1 VNIPSENKTFPVADV
16 TGGVPVVGA
25 PAAEAPAEEVLVA
38 QHNERWQSPLR
49 YRIALAS
56 LLVGAWVALMVLA
69 TNTNQWFFADEWE
82 FIARRSRPAG
92 LGDTVRMYLRPHNEH
107 WSTLPLLVYR
117 AIFGVVGLKAYW
129 PYLIVHLA
137 AHVGL
142 GLLLAR
148 RFRSDRVRVPVVLLT
163 TATFLFLGAGS
174 ENILWAFQTA
184 WIAAL
189 GFCLIGLEIVDRAA
203 CQQSLGS
210 GQELQSP
217 ESGLPVGKGVVV
229 GLEAERGWG
238 PPARGSLSR
247 SSVGW
252 LWVVGVAALMCAGT
266 GVSSVVAICLS
277 VLLRFGWRKALLVGS
292 VPGAIM
298 AVWLLSF
305 GRDNSSEPVSWG
317 YSPYRV
323 GSYAWRA
330 LVGMIDRTTGF
341 AGLGV
346 LVAVALLF
354 GALHRYSDLVRMHAS
369 SLSLAIAGVFFSVVV
384 ALGRVRFDDPEASRY
399 SYVLFVF
406 FVPLLM
412 VLLEH
417 VLVGRPRVWQG
428 VATAVSGFFLLN
440 SIGVLT
446 DNARIE
452 GIRELQLKRTVVAA
466 FSVANSALVAP
477 QATPDARAPDLTMG
491 RIRNLITQGI
501 LVPGKPEK
509 DLVALVS
516 AISSVD
522 VTPMPRVPLD
532 AEAIVFGAT
541 GRLNV
546 APAESG
552 CLLLTPTGAGP
563 QFSLL
568 LRRPATF
575 KIVVSTPGA
584 VVVTVKRD
592 GVGSPPIGFP
602 AAASNPMFVNL
613 TDPKNE
619 YVIGINESGFAKV
632 CGIGEN

>member
-1 VNIPSENKTFPVADV
+1 MMDSVPASPS
-16 TGGVPVVGA
+16 
-25 PAAEAPAEEVLVA
+25 
-38 QHNERWQSPLR
+38 WWSPNR
-49 YRIALAS
+49 YRIA
-56 LLVGAWVALMVLA
+56 VGALVLGGWVALMVLA

-92 LGDTVRMYLRPHNEH
+92 LGDTIAMYLRPHNEH

-137 AHVGL
+137 AHAAL

-148 RFRSDRVRVPVVLLT
+148 RLRLDRVRVPVILLT

-174 ENILWAFQTA
+174 ENIFWAFQTA
-184 WIAAL
+184 WIAAVA
-189 GFCLIGLEIVDRAA
+189 FCLIGLEIVDRAA
-203 CQQSLGS
+203 RS
-210 GQELQSP
+210 GALD
-217 ESGLPVGKGVVV
+217 KR
-229 GLEAERGWG
+229 A
-238 PPARGSLSR
+238 
-247 SSVGW
+247 VGW
-252 LWVVGVAALMCAGT
+252 LWLVGIAALMCAGT

-277 VLLRFGWRKALLVGS
+277 VLLHFGWRKALIVGS
-292 VPGAIM
+292 VPGAVM
-298 AVWLLSF
+298 AVWLVSF
-305 GRDNSSEPVSWG
+305 GGDSTSEPVSWG

-323 GSYAWRA
+323 GGYAWRA

-346 LVAVALLF
+346 LVAVAVII
-354 GALHRYSDLVRMHAS
+354 GALHRFGDLASDHAS
-369 SLSLAIAGVFFSVVV
+369 VLSLAVAGVFFSIVV
-384 ALGRVRFDDPEASRY
+384 ALGRIRFDDPEASRY

-406 FVPLLM
+406 FVPLLV
-412 VLLEH
+412 VLVEY
-417 VLVGRPRVWQG
+417 VLVGRPRIWQG
-428 VATAVSGFFLLN
+428 VSTVLSALFLLH

-446 DNARIE
+446 DSARVE
-452 GIRELQLKRTVVAA
+452 GIRELRLKRTVVAA
-466 FSVANSALVAP
+466 FSVANSPLVAP
-477 QATPDARAPDLTMG
+477 QSTPDARAPDLTMS
-491 RIRNLITQGI
+491 RIRNLIAQGI

-509 DLVALVS
+509 ELVALVS

-522 VTPMPRVPLD
+522 ITPMPRVPLD
-532 AEAIVFGAT
+532 AEAIVFGST

-563 QFSLL
+563 QFSLV

-575 KIVVSTPGA
+575 KIVVSTPGT

-592 GVGSPPIGFP
+592 GVGSPPTLFP

-619 YVIGINESGFAKV
+619 YVIGINESGFAKA

>member
-1 VNIPSENKTFPVADV
+1 MESGSPGWWSPS
-16 TGGVPVVGA
+16 
-25 PAAEAPAEEVLVA
+25 
-38 QHNERWQSPLR
+38 R
-49 YRIALAS
+49 YRIALGA
-56 LLVGAWVALMVLA
+56 LLVGAWVALMLLA

-92 LGDTVRMYLRPHNEH
+92 LGDTIRMYLRPHNEH

-137 AHVGL
+137 THVAL

-148 RFRSDRVRVPVVLLT
+148 RLRSDRARIPVVLFT
-163 TATFLFLGAGS
+163 TAIFLFLGAGS

-184 WIAAL
+184 WIAAVSV
-189 GFCLIGLEIVDRAA
+189 CLIGLEIVDRAA
-203 CQQSLGS
+203 RTGTLG
-210 GQELQSP
+210 
-217 ESGLPVGKGVVV
+217 KRAV
-229 GLEAERGWG
+229 GLLW
-238 PPARGSLSR
+238 L
-247 SSVGW
+247 VGI
-252 LWVVGVAALMCAGT
+252 AALMCAGT
-266 GVSSVVAICLS
+266 GVSSVVGICLS

-292 VPGAIM
+292 VPGVIM
-298 AVWLLSF
+298 AAWLMSF

-323 GSYAWRA
+323 GGYAWRA
-330 LVGMIDRTTGF
+330 LVAMIDRTTGF
-341 AGLGV
+341 SGLGV
-346 LVAVALLF
+346 LVVVAVIG
-354 GALHRYSDLVRMHAS
+354 GALHRFSSLARDHAS
-369 SLSLAIAGVFFSVVV
+369 ALCLAVTGVFFSIVV

-399 SYVLFVF
+399 SYVLFVC
-406 FVPLLM
+406 FVPLLV

-417 VLVGRPRVWQG
+417 ILVGRPRVWQG
-428 VATAVSGFFLLN
+428 VATIFSTFFLLN
-440 SIGVLT
+440 SVGVLT

-466 FSVANSALVAP
+466 FAVANSPLAAP
-477 QATPDARAPDLTMG
+477 QAMPDARAPDLTMG
-491 RIRNLITQGI
+491 RIRNLIAQGI

-532 AEAIVFGAT
+532 AEAIVFGST

-563 QFSLL
+563 QFSLV

-575 KIVVSTPGA
+575 KIVFSTPGS

-592 GVGSPPIGFP
+592 GVGSPPKQFP

-619 YVIGINESGFAKV
+619 YVIGINESGFAKA

>member
-1 VNIPSENKTFPVADV
+1 MNLPVAN
-16 TGGVPVVGA
+16 PA
-25 PAAEAPAEEVLVA
+25 AAEANGIQAEPAQTEPDQTKPGRHPSGEIGSLG
-38 QHNERWQSPLR
+38 WWSPNR
-49 YRIALAS
+49 YWIALGA
-56 LLVGAWVALMVLA
+56 LLLGAWVALMILA
-69 TNTNQWFFADEWE
+69 TNTNQWFYADEWE

-92 LGDTVRMYLRPHNEH
+92 LGDTIGMYLRPHNEH
-107 WSTLPLLVYR
+107 WSTLPLLLYR

-137 AHVGL
+137 AHAGL

-148 RFRSDRVRVPVVLLT
+148 RLCADRVRVPVVLIT
-163 TATFLFLGAGS
+163 TAIFLFLGAGS

-184 WIAAL
+184 WIVAVA
-189 GFCLIGLEIVDRAA
+189 FCLLGLEIVDHAA
-203 CQQSLGS
+203 LLGK
-210 GQELQSP
+210 LN
-217 ESGLPVGKGVVV
+217 
-229 GLEAERGWG
+229 
-238 PPARGSLSR
+238 R
-247 SSVGW
+247 SSLGW
-252 LWVVGVAALMCAGT
+252 LWLVGVAGLMCAGT

-292 VPGAIM
+292 VPGIIM
-298 AVWLLSF
+298 AVWLVSF
-305 GRDNSSEPVSWG
+305 GRDNTSDPVSWG

-323 GSYAWRA
+323 GGYAWRA
-330 LVGMIDRTTGF
+330 FVGMIDRTTGF

-346 LVAVALLF
+346 LVVVAVII
-354 GALHRYSDLVRMHAS
+354 GALHRYSDLAPDHAS
-369 SLSLAIAGVFFSVVV
+369 ALSLAVAGVFFCVVV
-384 ALGRVRFDDPEASRY
+384 ALGRLRFDDPEASRY

-406 FVPLLM
+406 FVPLLV
-412 VLLEH
+412 VLVEY
-417 VLVGRPRVWQG
+417 VLVGRAAVWQG
-428 VATAVSGFFLLN
+428 VATVLSGFFLLN
-440 SIGVLT
+440 SVGVLT

-452 GIRELQLKRTVVAA
+452 GIRELRLKRTVVAA
-466 FSVANSALVAP
+466 FSVANSPLVAP
-477 QATPDARAPDLTMG
+477 QSTPDGGAPDLTMG
-491 RIRNLITQGI
+491 RIRNLIAQGI

-509 DLVALVS
+509 ELVALVS
-516 AISSVD
+516 AISAVD

-563 QFSLL
+563 QFSLV

-575 KIVVSTPGA
+575 KIVYSAPGS

-592 GVGSPPIGFP
+592 GVASPPKLFP

>member
-1 VNIPSENKTFPVADV
+1 VNVPSVKRTSRSAVGA
-16 TGGVPVVGA
+16 GHAPVVGPN
-25 PAAEAPAEEVLVA
+25 PARVDE
-38 QHNERWQSPLR
+38 QTQQNKQWWSPSR
-49 YRIALAS
+49 YWIALGG
-56 LLVGAWVALMVLA
+56 LLLGAWVALMVLA

-82 FIARRSRPAG
+82 FIARRSRPSG
-92 LGDTVRMYLRPHNEH
+92 LGATIRMYLRPHNEH

-142 GLLLAR
+142 ALLLAR
-148 RFRSDRVRVPVVLLT
+148 RFRADRARVPIVLLT
-163 TATFLFLGAGS
+163 TAIFLFLGSGS

-189 GFCLIGLEIVDRAA
+189 AFCLIGLEIVDRAA
-203 CQQSLGS
+203 QNQSLG
-210 GQELQSP
+210 
-217 ESGLPVGKGVVV
+217 
-229 GLEAERGWG
+229 
-238 PPARGSLSR
+238 R

-252 LWVVGVAALMCAGT
+252 LWLVGIAALMCAGT

-277 VLLRFGWRKALLVGS
+277 VLLHFGWRKALLVGS

-298 AVWLLSF
+298 AAWLLSF

-323 GSYAWRA
+323 GGYAWRA

-346 LVAVALLF
+346 LVVVALVV
-354 GALHRYSDLVRMHAS
+354 GALHRYSDLVREHAS
-369 SLSLAIAGVFFSVVV
+369 SLSLAVAGVFFSVVV

-412 VLLEH
+412 VLLEQ
-417 VLVGRPRVWQG
+417 VLVGRARVWQS
-428 VATAVSGFFLLN
+428 VASVLAGFFLLN
-440 SIGVLT
+440 SVGVLT

-466 FSVANSALVAP
+466 FSVANSPLVAP

-491 RIRNLITQGI
+491 RVRNLIAQGI

-563 QFSLL
+563 QFSLV

-613 TDPKNE
+613 TDPRNE

>member
-1 VNIPSENKTFPVADV
+1 MES
-16 TGGVPVVGA
+16 G
-25 PAAEAPAEEVLVA
+25 
-38 QHNERWQSPLR
+38 SPGWWSPNR
-49 YRIALAS
+49 YRIALSA
-56 LLVGAWVALMVLA
+56 LLVGAWVALMLLA

-82 FIARRSRPAG
+82 FIARRSKPAG
-92 LGDTVRMYLRPHNEH
+92 LGDTIRMYLRPHNEH

-137 AHVGL
+137 THVGL
-142 GLLLAR
+142 GFLLAR
-148 RFRSDRVRVPVVLLT
+148 RLRSDRARIPVVLFT
-163 TATFLFLGAGS
+163 TAIFLFLGAGS

-184 WIAAL
+184 WIAAVS
-189 GFCLIGLEIVDRAA
+189 FCLIGLEIVDRAA
-203 CQQSLGS
+203 RNGTLGKRS
-210 GQELQSP
+210 I
-217 ESGLPVGKGVVV
+217 GL
-229 GLEAERGWG
+229 L
-238 PPARGSLSR
+238 
-247 SSVGW
+247 W
-252 LWVVGVAALMCAGT
+252 LVGVAALMCAGT
-266 GVSSVVAICLS
+266 GVSSVVGICLS

-292 VPGAIM
+292 VPGVIM
-298 AVWLLSF
+298 AAWLMSF

-323 GSYAWRA
+323 GGYAWRA
-330 LVGMIDRTTGF
+330 LVAMIDRSTGF
-341 AGLGV
+341 SGLGV
-346 LVAVALLF
+346 LVVVAVTC
-354 GALHRYSDLVRMHAS
+354 GSLHRFSSLARNHAS
-369 SLSLAIAGVFFSVVV
+369 ALCLAVAGVFFSIVV

-406 FVPLLM
+406 FVPLLV

-417 VLVGRPRVWQG
+417 ILVGRPRVWQG
-428 VATAVSGFFLLN
+428 VATIFSTFFLLN
-440 SIGVLT
+440 SVGVLT

-466 FSVANSALVAP
+466 FAVANSPLAAP

-491 RIRNLITQGI
+491 RIRNLVAQGI

-516 AISSVD
+516 AVSSVD

-532 AEAIVFGAT
+532 AEAIVFGST

-563 QFSLL
+563 QFSLV

-575 KIVVSTPGA
+575 KIVFSTPGS

-592 GVGSPPIGFP
+592 GVGSPPKQFP

-619 YVIGINESGFAKV
+619 YVIGINESGFAKA

>member
-1 VNIPSENKTFPVADV
+1 MVRSDPARVDEQTGQNKQNKQNKQPKQPKQPKQWWSPS
-16 TGGVPVVGA
+16 
-25 PAAEAPAEEVLVA
+25 
-38 QHNERWQSPLR
+38 R
-49 YRIALAS
+49 YAIALGG
-56 LLVGAWVALMVLA
+56 LLLGAWVALMVLA

-92 LGDTVRMYLRPHNEH
+92 LGDTIRMYLRPHNEH

-148 RFRSDRVRVPVVLLT
+148 RFRSDRARVPVVLLT

-203 CQQSLGS
+203 RHQSLG
-210 GQELQSP
+210 
-217 ESGLPVGKGVVV
+217 
-229 GLEAERGWG
+229 
-238 PPARGSLSR
+238 R

-292 VPGAIM
+292 VPGVVM

-323 GSYAWRA
+323 GGYAWRA

-346 LVAVALLF
+346 LVAVALLV
-354 GALHRYSDLVRMHAS
+354 GALHRSSDLVLEHAS
-369 SLSLAIAGVFFSVVV
+369 SLSLAVAGVFFSVVV

-406 FVPLLM
+406 FVPLLI

-417 VLVGRPRVWQG
+417 VLVGRPRVWQS
-428 VATAVSGFFLLN
+428 VATVLSAFFLLN

-466 FSVANSALVAP
+466 FSVANSPLVAP
-477 QATPDARAPDLTMG
+477 QATPDNRAPDLTMG
-491 RIRNLITQGI
+491 RIRNLMAQGI

-522 VTPMPRVPLD
+522 MTPMPRVPLD
-532 AEAIVFGAT
+532 AEAIVFCAT

-563 QFSLL
+563 QFSLV

-575 KIVVSTPGA
+575 KIVFSAPGA

-613 TDPKNE
+613 NDPKNE

-632 CGIGEN
+632 CGVGEN

>member
-1 VNIPSENKTFPVADV
+1 VNVPSVKRNSGSAASA
-16 TGGVPVVGA
+16 GHASVVGLN
-25 PAAEAPAEEVLVA
+25 PARVDKQTEQNQQWWSPGRYQIVL
-38 QHNERWQSPLR
+38 SG
-49 YRIALAS
+49 
-56 LLVGAWVALMVLA
+56 LLLSGWVALMVLA

-92 LGDTVRMYLRPHNEH
+92 LGDTIRMYLRPHNEH

-142 GLLLAR
+142 ALLLAR
-148 RFRSDRVRVPVVLLT
+148 RFRADRARVPVVLLT
-163 TATFLFLGAGS
+163 TAIFLFLGSGS

-189 GFCLIGLEIVDRAA
+189 AFCLIGLEIVDRAA
-203 CQQSLGS
+203 QHQSLG
-210 GQELQSP
+210 
-217 ESGLPVGKGVVV
+217 
-229 GLEAERGWG
+229 
-238 PPARGSLSR
+238 R

-252 LWVVGVAALMCAGT
+252 LWLVGIAALMCAGT
-266 GVSSVVAICLS
+266 GVSSVVAMCLS
-277 VLLRFGWRKALLVGS
+277 VLLRFGWRKAVLVGS
-292 VPGAIM
+292 VPGVVM

-305 GRDNSSEPVSWG
+305 GRDNTSEPVSWG

-323 GSYAWRA
+323 GGYAWRA

-346 LVAVALLF
+346 LVVVALVV
-354 GALHRYSDLVRMHAS
+354 GTLHRSSDLVREHAS
-369 SLSLAIAGVFFSVVV
+369 SLSLAVAGIFFSVLV

-428 VATAVSGFFLLN
+428 VAAAVSSLFLAN
-440 SIGVLT
+440 SIGILT

-466 FSVANSALVAP
+466 FSVANSPLVAP

-491 RIRNLITQGI
+491 RIRNLIAQGI

-568 LRRPATF
+568 LRRPSTF

>member
-1 VNIPSENKTFPVADV
+1 VNVPSVKRNSRSAVAAV
-16 TGGVPVVGA
+16 HT
-25 PAAEAPAEEVLVA
+25 PAVEPDQARADT
-38 QHNERWQSPLR
+38 QQKQWWSPSR
-49 YRIALAS
+49 YWIALGG
-56 LLVGAWVALMVLA
+56 LLLGAWVALMVLA
-69 TNTNQWFFADEWE
+69 TNTNQWFYADEWE

-92 LGDTVRMYLRPHNEH
+92 LGDTIRMYLRPHNEH

-142 GLLLAR
+142 GFLLAR
-148 RFRSDRVRVPVVLLT
+148 RFRSDRGRIPVVLLA

-189 GFCLIGLEIVDRAA
+189 AFCLIGLEIVDRAA
-203 CQQSLGS
+203 RNQSLGR
-210 GQELQSP
+210 P
-217 ESGLPVGKGVVV
+217 T
-229 GLEAERGWG
+229 
-238 PPARGSLSR
+238 
-247 SSVGW
+247 VGW

-266 GVSSVVAICLS
+266 GVSSVVAMCFS

-292 VPGAIM
+292 VPGVVM

-305 GRDNSSEPVSWG
+305 GRDNTSEPVSWG

-323 GSYAWRA
+323 GGYAWRA

-341 AGLGV
+341 AGFGV
-346 LVAVALLF
+346 LVVVALVV
-354 GALHRYSDLVRMHAS
+354 GALHRYSDLVREHAS
-369 SLSLAIAGVFFSVVV
+369 SLSLAVAGVFFSVVV

-406 FVPLLM
+406 FVPLLA
-412 VLLEH
+412 VLLEQ
-417 VLVGRPRVWQG
+417 VLVGRHTVWQG
-428 VATAVSGFFLLN
+428 AATGFSAFFLLN

-466 FSVANSALVAP
+466 FSVANSPLVAP

-491 RIRNLITQGI
+491 RVRNLIAQGI

-563 QFSLL
+563 QFSLV

>member
-1 VNIPSENKTFPVADV
+1 VF
-16 TGGVPVVGA
+16 
-25 PAAEAPAEEVLVA
+25 
-38 QHNERWQSPLR
+38 
-49 YRIALAS
+49 
-56 LLVGAWVALMVLA
+56 LMVLA

-92 LGDTVRMYLRPHNEH
+92 LGDTIRMYLRPHNEH

-148 RFRSDRVRVPVVLLT
+148 RLRLDHVRVPVILLT

-174 ENILWAFQTA
+174 ENIFWAFQTA
-184 WIAAL
+184 WIAAVA
-189 GFCLIGLEIVDRAA
+189 FCLVGLEIVDSAALRGALDKRA
-203 CQQSLGS
+203 
-210 GQELQSP
+210 
-217 ESGLPVGKGVVV
+217 
-229 GLEAERGWG
+229 
-238 PPARGSLSR
+238 
-247 SSVGW
+247 VGW
-252 LWVVGVAALMCAGT
+252 LWLVGIAALMCAGT
-266 GVSSVVAICLS
+266 GVSSVVAIGLS

-292 VPGAIM
+292 VPGIAM
-298 AVWLLSF
+298 AAWLLSF
-305 GRDNSSEPVSWG
+305 GRDSNSEPISWG

-323 GSYAWRA
+323 GGYAWRA

-346 LVAVALLF
+346 LVVVAVVV
-354 GALHRYSDLVRMHAS
+354 GALHRFSDLAS
-369 SLSLAIAGVFFSVVV
+369 QHGAVLSLAVAGVFFSIVV
-384 ALGRVRFDDPEASRY
+384 ALGRIRFDDPEASRY

-406 FVPLLM
+406 FIPLLV
-412 VLLEH
+412 VLVEH
-417 VLVGRPRVWQG
+417 VLVGRPRIWQG
-428 VATAVSGFFLLN
+428 VSTALSALFLLH

-446 DNARIE
+446 DSARVE

-466 FSVANSALVAP
+466 FSVANSPLVAP
-477 QATPDARAPDLTMG
+477 QSTPDARAPDLTMS
-491 RIRNLITQGI
+491 RIRNLIAQGI

-509 DLVALVS
+509 ELVALVS

-522 VTPMPRVPLD
+522 ITPMPRVPLD
-532 AEAIVFGAT
+532 AEAIVFGST

-563 QFSLL
+563 QFSLV

-575 KIVVSTPGA
+575 KIVVSTPGT

-592 GVGSPPIGFP
+592 GVGSPPTVFP
-602 AAASNPMFVNL
+602 AVASNPMFVNL

-619 YVIGINESGFAKV
+619 YVIGINESGFAKA